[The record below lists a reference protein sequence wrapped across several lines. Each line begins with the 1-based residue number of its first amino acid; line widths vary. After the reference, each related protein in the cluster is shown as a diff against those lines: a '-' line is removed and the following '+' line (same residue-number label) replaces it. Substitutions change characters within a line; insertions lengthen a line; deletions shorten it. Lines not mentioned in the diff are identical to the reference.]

1 MRLSAYTV
9 ALGAFPLALGYDY
22 GYWNV
27 SVNQGWPA
35 SGYRYWNLDADYSGT
50 PGVTVH
56 TTWFY
61 NPENGS
67 TITYHN
73 DTNFGSTYNSGDG
86 SISLTQ
92 SVFLPD
98 GSAVNV
104 IGQGKIDCKINP
116 ASGRACSGST
126 LVNATCVGERCL

>member
-1 MRLSAYTV
+1 MRLSV
-9 ALGAFPLALGYDY
+9 SIIALGVFPMALGYDY

-27 SVNQGWPA
+27 SVTQGWPA

-50 PGVTVH
+50 PGF
-56 TTWFY
+56 TTHSTWLY
-61 NPENGS
+61 SPVNGS

-73 DTNFGSTYNSGDG
+73 DTNFGSAYSSDG
-86 SISLTQ
+86 SVSLTQ

-98 GSAVNV
+98 GAAVTI
-104 IGQGKIDCKINP
+104 IGQGKLDCKINP

-126 LVNATCVGERCL
+126 FVNATCVGERCL